1 MILSCLRGFRSLFA
15 KLITQT
21 ISLYAFQ
28 SIIVYCICRN
38 PRRRGMIGCDYC
50 DEWFHP
56 DCLSLTTEEANL
68 LTEQKWK
75 CPVCE
80 GKATIDYEKERV
92 SEELVTNDAICHQNP
107 TISHQQAISGIDGQN
122 SDDQPKRTKINVGP
136 GEWLWLVGDQ
146 LIAPTKE
153 EIYLERYWISI

>member
-1 MILSCLRGFRSLFA
+1 
-15 KLITQT
+15 
-21 ISLYAFQ
+21 
-28 SIIVYCICRN
+28 
-38 PRRRGMIGCDYC
+38 MIGCDYC

-80 GKATIDYEKERV
+80 E
-92 SEELVTNDAICHQNP
+92 H
-107 TISHQQAISGIDGQN
+107 IDGQN

-153 EIYLERYWISI
+153 EIYLERKKRPSLEEDVSDAKRFRRNWANHRCRRCGEEFVSKASMREHDCGMWRPRKEDWN